1 MDNQKRVEITPE
13 EADKARKIS
22 IPELNVTFDEKDL
35 LWIKFQ
41 AVDELVNR
49 AGYADVTYAWTVA
62 VMQRLQAKLRNGSDD
77 SNNSAD
83 NTKQ

>member
-1 MDNQKRVEITPE
+1 MDNPKRVEITPE
-13 EADKARKIS
+13 EADKARRIS
-22 IPELNVTFDEKDL
+22 IPELKVTFDEKDL

-49 AGYADVTYAWTVA
+49 AGYADVTYAWTLA